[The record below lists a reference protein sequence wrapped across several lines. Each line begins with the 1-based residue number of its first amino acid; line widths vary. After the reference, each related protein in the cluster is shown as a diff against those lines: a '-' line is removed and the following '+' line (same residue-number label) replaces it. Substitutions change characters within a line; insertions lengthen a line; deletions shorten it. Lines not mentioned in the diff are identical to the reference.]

1 MKPLT
6 KIFYGGLLTLLGVLM
21 PALCL
26 AQEAAEGH
34 GGGDAKNQIIALAT
48 ALAIGAAAFGGA
60 LAQGRSSASAFEGM
74 ARNPGVQPKIFTSMI
89 LALAFI
95 ESLVIYALLIAF
107 MLLGKI

>member
-6 KIFYGGLLTLLGVLM
+6 KIFYGGMLTLLGVLM

-26 AQEAAEGH
+26 AQEAEAH

-60 LAQGRSSASAFEGM
+60 LAQGRSSAAAFEGM